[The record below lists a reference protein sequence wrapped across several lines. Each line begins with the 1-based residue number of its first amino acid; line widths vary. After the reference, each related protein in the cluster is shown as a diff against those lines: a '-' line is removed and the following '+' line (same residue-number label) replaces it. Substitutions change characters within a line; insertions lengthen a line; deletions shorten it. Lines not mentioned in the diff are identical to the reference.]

1 MFAHRVSQAQLK
13 ANLSRYGDAR
23 VHMFV
28 PGCEY
33 TAGWA
38 WVSYEKEED
47 VKKILETAEQRRGQE
62 DAALRE
68 NLKSE
73 AEKKASTE
81 DEAEHPT
88 SADEGQGAAPVHSE
102 DASDA

>member
-1 MFAHRVSQAQLK
+1 MFAFNVPQAQLK
-13 ANLSRYGDAR
+13 ASLVRYGDAR

-38 WVSYEKEED
+38 WVSYEKEEE
-47 VKKILETAEQRRGQE
+47 VKKILETAQQRRDKE
-62 DAALRE
+62 EAALRE

-73 AEKKASTE
+73 SEKKSSEE

-88 SADEGQGAAPVHSE
+88 SADEGRNAAPVHSE
-102 DASDA
+102 DVSDA